1 MPKLL
6 TFDPIAHRY
15 LDGKQELTSVTQL
28 LAAVGVTKDLSHLD
42 PMYRTRGT
50 AVHQIMELIFEDD
63 YSEEGTAESLRWYGK
78 QIQQWLAD
86 TNFKPMIWELQL
98 ANRKGCYA
106 GTLDVAGLREDEI
119 WIVDAKTGVLAEAG
133 VGCQLAGYQDLA
145 LNGEIIGDD
154 DRNNHKWQ
162 FLQYMRRDPSHIKR
176 KSLNLK
182 DTGPYTMRSHDEP
195 HWPARWRSCVV
206 MHQMLS
212 EYGLLKK
219 RERAA

>member
-1 MPKLL
+1 MSLS
-6 TFDPIAHRY
+6 FDPARHLY

-42 PMYRTRGT
+42 PMYRNRGT

-63 YSEEGTAESLRWYGK
+63 YSEEDTAESLRWYGT

-86 TNFKPMIWELQL
+86 TGFQPKIWELRL
-98 ANRKGCYA
+98 ANRKQKVA
-106 GTLDVAGLREDEI
+106 GSLDVSGVWMDEI

-133 VGCQLAGYQDLA
+133 VGCQLAGYEDLA
-145 LNGEIIGDD
+145 LRGEVIEAQHADFD
-154 DRNNHKWQ
+154 TQ
-162 FLQYMRRDPSHIKR
+162 FLNYIRANPSKIRR

-182 DTGPYTMRSHDEP
+182 DSGPYTMRSHDEP
-195 HWPARWRSCVV
+195 HWPARWKSCVV
-206 MHQMLS
+206 YHAMMT